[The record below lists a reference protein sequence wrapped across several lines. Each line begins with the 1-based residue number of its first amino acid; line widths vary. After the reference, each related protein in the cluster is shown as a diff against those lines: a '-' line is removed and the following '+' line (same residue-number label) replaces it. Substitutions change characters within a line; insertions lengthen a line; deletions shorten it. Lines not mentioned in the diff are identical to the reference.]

1 MDFDSEL
8 ELHTSDGNTGSAL
21 RLGLYESAT
30 GAAQAGQ
37 AQAAARTRS
46 RSPFNCEIEVI
57 RDDSAADTVT
67 ASAVTVTVTLPRMPP
82 LDQAAQRTPNHG
94 RTP

>member
-37 AQAAARTRS
+37 ARAAAWTRS
-46 RSPFNCEIEVI
+46 LARLRSLFNCNIEVI
-57 RDDSAADTVT
+57 RDDSAADSDTVT
-67 ASAVTVTVTLPRMPP
+67 ASAVTVTVP
-82 LDQAAQRTPNHG
+82 
-94 RTP
+94 

>member
-21 RLGLYESAT
+21 RLSRSAT

-37 AQAAARTRS
+37 ARAAAWTRS
-46 RSPFNCEIEVI
+46 LARLRSLFNCNIEVI
-57 RDDSAADTVT
+57 RDDSAADSDTVT
-67 ASAVTVTVTLPRMPP
+67 ASAVTVTVP
-82 LDQAAQRTPNHG
+82 
-94 RTP
+94 